1 MTPAGPLRPRP
12 PEVLSRRS
20 FLRLAG
26 AAVVAM
32 AAAACADAA
41 SGSPAPA
48 ASGSLGATAS
58 PSTTRASPTITAPA
72 GPDLRTKIA
81 QMLLVGFRGLTV
93 AQSATTV
100 TDIHERGL
108 GGVLLFDT
116 DGPSGSSSRNV
127 ASPAQLRTLVA
138 GLRAAAHI
146 PLLVA
151 IDEEGGEV
159 DRLTTARGF
168 PATVSAA
175 ALGARDNATY
185 TRQRARAIGKTLAAA
200 GIDLDLAPVV
210 DVDVNPTSP
219 AIGALERSFSADPA
233 VVTRQGLAFLA
244 GLHDAGVAGTIK
256 HFPGHGS
263 STADSH
269 LGWVDVT
276 TTWTPAELEPFRAIV
291 AAGAADAVLVA
302 HVFDAKLDQT
312 YPASLS
318 SAVIDGLLRTSLGF
332 EGVVLSDDLQMGA
345 LRKVYGYETAV
356 ERAILAGTDI
366 LTIAN
371 QQLYDAEI
379 VETTIAMIAESVAAG
394 RITEARIDASWRRIV
409 ALKTRYHGAIG

>member
-1 MTPAGPLRPRP
+1 
-12 PEVLSRRS
+12 
-20 FLRLAG
+20 
-26 AAVVAM
+26 
-32 AAAACADAA
+32 
-41 SGSPAPA
+41 
-48 ASGSLGATAS
+48 
-58 PSTTRASPTITAPA
+58 
-72 GPDLRTKIA
+72 
-81 QMLLVGFRGLTV
+81 MLLVGFRGLTV
-93 AQSATTV
+93 AQAATTV
-100 TDIHERGL
+100 VDIRERGL

-138 GLRAAAHI
+138 GLRAVAHV

-175 ALGARDNATY
+175 ALGTRDNATY

-302 HVFDAKLDQT
+302 HVFDAKLDRT

-394 RITEARIDASWRRIV
+394 RITEARIDASWRRIA

>member
-1 MTPAGPLRPRP
+1 
-12 PEVLSRRS
+12 
-20 FLRLAG
+20 
-26 AAVVAM
+26 
-32 AAAACADAA
+32 
-41 SGSPAPA
+41 
-48 ASGSLGATAS
+48 
-58 PSTTRASPTITAPA
+58 
-72 GPDLRTKIA
+72 
-81 QMLLVGFRGLTV
+81 
-93 AQSATTV
+93 
-100 TDIHERGL
+100 
-108 GGVLLFDT
+108 
-116 DGPSGSSSRNV
+116 
-127 ASPAQLRTLVA
+127 
-138 GLRAAAHI
+138 
-146 PLLVA
+146 VA

-168 PATVSAA
+168 PPTVSAA
-175 ALGARDNATY
+175 ALGARDDVTY

-276 TTWTPAELEPFRAIV
+276 TTWTPTELEPFRAIV
-291 AAGAADAVLVA
+291 AAGATDAVLVA
-302 HVFDAKLDQT
+302 HVFDAKLDRT

-371 QQLYDAEI
+371 QQLYDSEI
-379 VETTIAMIAESVAAG
+379 VETTITLIAESVAAG
-394 RITEARIDASWRRIV
+394 RITEARIDASWRRIA
-409 ALKTRYHGAIG
+409 ALKTRYHGTFD

>member
-1 MTPAGPLRPRP
+1 MSPAGPLRPRP

-26 AAVVAM
+26 AAVIAM

-48 ASGSLGATAS
+48 GSGSPGATAS
-58 PSTTRASPTITAPA
+58 PSTTRASPTIVVPA

-93 AQSATTV
+93 AQAATTV
-100 TDIHERGL
+100 VDIRERGL

-138 GLRAAAHI
+138 GLRAVAHV

-175 ALGARDNATY
+175 ALGTRDNATY

-302 HVFDAKLDQT
+302 HVFDAKLDRT

-394 RITEARIDASWRRIV
+394 RITEARIDASWRRIA

>member
-1 MTPAGPLRPRP
+1 
-12 PEVLSRRS
+12 
-20 FLRLAG
+20 
-26 AAVVAM
+26 M

-48 ASGSLGATAS
+48 GSGSPGATAS
-58 PSTTRASPTITAPA
+58 PSTTRASPTIVVPA

-93 AQSATTV
+93 AQAATTV
-100 TDIHERGL
+100 VDIRERGL

-138 GLRAAAHI
+138 GLRAVAHV

-175 ALGARDNATY
+175 ALGTRDNATY

-302 HVFDAKLDQT
+302 HVFDAKLDRT

-394 RITEARIDASWRRIV
+394 RITEARIDASWRRIA